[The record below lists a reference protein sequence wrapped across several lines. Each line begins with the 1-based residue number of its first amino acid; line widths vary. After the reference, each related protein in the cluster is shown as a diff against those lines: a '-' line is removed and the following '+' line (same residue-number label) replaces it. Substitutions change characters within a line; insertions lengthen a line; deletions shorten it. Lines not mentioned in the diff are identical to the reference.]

1 LKTLTSVPGASPVAS
16 LMPGFVIFGLGATPS
31 GALSRGTSP
40 GDAFLDGYHAGL
52 YVTIGLTL
60 VGAVIS
66 FIALRGVQT
75 PAPTPAPVPVPVP
88 ATDQP
93 EMELAGAA
101 QH

>member
-1 LKTLTSVPGASPVAS
+1 
-16 LMPGFVIFGLGATPS
+16 MPGFVIFGLGATPS

-66 FIALRGVQT
+66 FIALRGVQA
-75 PAPTPAPVPVPVP
+75 PAPTPAPVPVQ